1 MGDMSDGKGFD
12 ARIAFAAAR
21 ARTGVPRPVG
31 ASWGGWGAVAC
42 PRGTQRGQ
50 RTGMD
55 PAADAADDV
64 PSPQAF
70 GGE

>member
-1 MGDMSDGKGFD
+1 MADNPRADDFD

-21 ARTGVPRPVG
+21 ARTGMPRPVV

-42 PRGTQRGQ
+42 PRARAPRQAQDRLIH
-50 RTGMD
+50 
-55 PAADAADDV
+55 AADDL
-64 PSPQAF
+64 PGSQGF